1 MDLTPTNL
9 VKITLNEQANYRL
22 MQIGKVKDYFDQEI

>member
-9 VKITLNEQANYRL
+9 DTITLDEQTNYRL
-22 MQIGKVKDYFDQEI
+22 MQIGKIKDYFD